1 MNVEII
7 TNDAGQ
13 PIGWSLQGEDKQ
25 EISKLGIIRDL
36 QFFGFGETA
45 IRYAGRKDDN
55 DAEGD
60 PGILSW
66 KQRGPKTE

>member
-7 TNDAGQ
+7 TDDAGQ
-13 PIGWSLQGEDKQ
+13 PIGWSMQGENKQ
-25 EISKLGIIRDL
+25 EISKLAIIRDL
-36 QFFGFGETA
+36 QFFGMDDTA
-45 IRYAGRKDDN
+45 IRYAGREQGN

-66 KQRGPKTE
+66 KQRGPKPE

>member
-1 MNVEII
+1 MLVEII
-7 TNDAGQ
+7 TDEKGH
-13 PIGWSLQGEDKQ
+13 PIGWSLQGKDKV
-25 EISKLGIIRDL
+25 EVSKLAIIRDL
-36 QFFGFGETA
+36 QFFGIDETA
-45 IRYAGRKDDN
+45 IIYAGREQGN